1 MAKLK
6 KEMAIGEVVA
16 KHPDTVE
23 VFMKHGMHCVGC
35 AIASMET
42 VEQGAK
48 AHGMDIK
55 KLMGD
60 LNKAV
65 EKKK

>member
-1 MAKLK
+1 MT
-6 KEMAIGEVVA
+6 IGDVVS

-23 VFMKHGMHCVGC
+23 VFFRHGMHCVGC

-42 VEQGAK
+42 IEQGAK

-55 KLMGD
+55 KLMLD
-60 LNKAV
+60 LNKAAEE
-65 EKKK
+65 EK